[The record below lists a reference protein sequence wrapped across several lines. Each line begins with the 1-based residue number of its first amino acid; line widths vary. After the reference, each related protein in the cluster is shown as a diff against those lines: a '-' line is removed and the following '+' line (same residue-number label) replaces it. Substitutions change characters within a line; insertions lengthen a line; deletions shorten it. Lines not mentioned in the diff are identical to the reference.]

1 MDKYNQKPRGVNYI
15 EKSYSPKSY
24 DFYNIMESQS
34 FTGPMFLGKDLE
46 YVEQGYV
53 IIKDNKIIDCGEGKI
68 SGAKNHSIIPAFI
81 NAHTHTGD
89 HFLRERCLNMTLEA
103 ACAKRGIKENCLSAA
118 SEDTIIHGMKTAISE
133 MIRTGTC
140 CFTDFREGGKPGIN
154 LLKKALLSFRY
165 RGMRAKIYARPL
177 YHGENFI
184 DHCDGYGMRSIRA
197 EKIKMRLGRS
207 LGIHVCE
214 TKPGELE
221 KALDFKPDFLVHM
234 NNATKEE
241 LKKASSLNLPI
252 IICPRS
258 NAYFSLNPP
267 DASAMLEEGINIS
280 LGTDN
285 AMTNTPS
292 MPSEIEYTYRTN
304 MKKVSAKEIL
314 KMATI
319 NPAKLFTWNCGSI
332 EKGKD
337 ANILLLNESFLKTPD
352 PYATTILRLQAQ
364 KPEIMFGGKFV
375 HYY

>member
-1 MDKYNQKPRGVNYI
+1 M
-15 EKSYSPKSY
+15 
-24 DFYNIMESQS
+24 MENHS

-53 IIKDNKIIDCGEGKI
+53 ITEDNKIIECGEGKI
-68 SGAKNHSIIPAFI
+68 SGAKKHSIIPAFI
-81 NAHTHTGD
+81 NAHTHVGD
-89 HFLRERCLNMTLEA
+89 HFLREKCMGMTIEA
-103 ACAKRGIKENCLSAA
+103 ACAKRGIKENGLSAA
-118 SEDTIIHGMKTAISE
+118 SEYTIIDGMKTAILE
-133 MIRTGTC
+133 MLRTGTC

-241 LKKASSLNLPI
+241 LKKASSLNIPI

-258 NAYFSLNPP
+258 NAYFSLKPADIP
-267 DASAMLEEGINIS
+267 MMLEEGIILS

-292 MPSEIEYTYRTN
+292 MPSEMEYTYRTN

-319 NPAKLFTWNCGSI
+319 NPAKLFSWNCGSI

-337 ANILLLNESFLKTPD
+337 ANLILLDEHFLKTPD
-352 PYATTILRLQAQ
+352 PYATAILRLQAQ
-364 KPEIMFGGKFV
+364 KPELMFGGKFV